1 MGKDKLRRFSE
12 LHTFPNVIEA
22 DFEDV
27 KLADHPVKGS
37 WHASRFLNGNPLVL
51 ELGCGKG
58 EYAIKLAEVFPG
70 KNFIGVDIKGN
81 RMWVGA
87 KKAIDNGLKNVN
99 FLRTRIE
106 FIDRFFARAEVDEI
120 WITFPDPQMQSNR
133 KRKRLTAPNFL
144 NRYKTFLKPGGIVHL
159 KTDSDFLFHY
169 TNYIIKENNLNVIL
183 STDDLYNSEYQDLT
197 HGVKTHYEQLFLA
210 KGQPIHYLQFTL
222 DGCETILEQ
231 ANGQ

>member
-27 KLADHPVKGS
+27 RTDDHPVKGN
-37 WHASRFLNGNPLVL
+37 WRKTRFKNENPVVL

-58 EYAIKLAEVFPG
+58 EYTIKLAEVFPE
-70 KNFIGVDIKGN
+70 KNFIGIDIKGN

-87 KKAIDNGLKNVN
+87 KKAIEEGYNNVN

-106 FIDRFFARAEVDEI
+106 FISSFFTEGEVDEI

-133 KRKRLTAPNFL
+133 KRKRLTSPNFL
-144 NRYKTFLKPGGIVHL
+144 NNYKTFLKKDGIVHL
-159 KTDSDFLFHY
+159 KTDSEFLFHY
-169 TNYIIKENNLNVIL
+169 THYIIKENNLKVLL
-183 STDDLYNSEYQDLT
+183 STDNLYSSEFQDLT

-210 KGQPIHYLQFTL
+210 KGKPIHYLQFTL
-222 DGCETILEQ
+222 ECCEKIIEY
-231 ANGQ
+231 ASK

>member
-22 DFEDV
+22 DYEDV
-27 KLADHPVKGS
+27 RELDHAVKGN
-37 WHASRFLNGNPLVL
+37 WNTNRFLNNHPVVL

-58 EYAIKLAEVFPG
+58 EYTIKLAEVYPE
-70 KNFIGVDIKGN
+70 KNFIGIDIKGN

-87 KKAIDNGLKNVN
+87 KKAIEDKLNNAH

-106 FIDRFFARAEVDEI
+106 FIDSFFAKDEVDEI

-133 KRKRLTAPNFL
+133 KRKRLTAPIFL
-144 NRYKTFLKPGGIVHL
+144 NRYKEFLKPGGIVQL
-159 KTDSDFLFHY
+159 KTDSEFLYHY
-169 TNYIIKENNLNVIL
+169 TNYIISENKLTKLID
-183 STDDLYNSEYQDLT
+183 TADLYNSQYQDLT

-222 DGCETILEQ
+222 DNCENIVEYID
-231 ANGQ
+231 GK

>member
-12 LHTFPNVIEA
+12 LHTFSNVIEA
-22 DFEDV
+22 NFEDV
-27 KLADHPVKGS
+27 HQIDHPIKGN
-37 WHASRFLNGNPLVL
+37 WNKERFQNNHPVVL

-58 EYAIKLAEVFPG
+58 EYTIKLAEVYPE

-87 KKAIDNGLKNVN
+87 KKAIDDGLHNAH

-106 FIDRFFARAEVDEI
+106 FIDSFFAVNEVDEI

-133 KRKRLTAPNFL
+133 KRKRLTAPIFL
-144 NRYKTFLKPGGIVHL
+144 NRYKKFLKPGGIVHL
-159 KTDSDFLFHY
+159 KTDSEFLYHY
-169 TNYIIKENNLNVIL
+169 TNYIIRENKLTTLID
-183 STDDLYNSEYQDLT
+183 TADLYNSQYQDLT

-222 DGCETILEQ
+222 DNCQNIVEY
-231 ANGQ
+231 AS